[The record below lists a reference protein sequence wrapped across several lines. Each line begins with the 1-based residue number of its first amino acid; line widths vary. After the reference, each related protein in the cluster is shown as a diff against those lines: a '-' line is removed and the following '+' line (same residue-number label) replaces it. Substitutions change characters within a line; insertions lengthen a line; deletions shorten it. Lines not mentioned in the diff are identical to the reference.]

1 MKDNKDEENE
11 NKIMNFLDI
20 SSRLVIK
27 NIPDNLSDTKLIE
40 IIKKNFEDHVKK
52 DILICKLE
60 KKYSMKGRNKI
71 CYITVDNLE
80 TRNKVY
86 EFFSTFE
93 LVDPRGIK
101 QKLSVNDAIYQ
112 SRTKSIDDPIC
123 NTIDSCEHF
132 LKFKEYF
139 SNERFVD
146 FKNDESKF
154 CDNLFD
160 GETVTNNN
168 NVSKENKNNLIPSKM
183 IIIKKDNNN
192 VQNDIIN
199 NEVQENQ
206 IENIIVDNNNNNNKN
221 RYGNNKIRNYNN
233 NYYDKGNYKDNYYNN
248 KKDKYYNNDYNNN
261 YENHNNKK
269 DNYHNYDYNNNYEPH
284 NKKDNYHNNDYNNNY
299 NNNYDYNYYGK
310 YNNYNKKNGYRNK
323 GYK

>member
-1 MKDNKDEENE
+1 MKDNKDEDIENI
-11 NKIMNFLDI
+11 NTNFIDI

-27 NIPDNLSDTKLIE
+27 NIPHNLSDTKLIE
-40 IIKKNFEDHVKK
+40 IIKKNFEDHVKN

-60 KKYSMKGRNKI
+60 KKYSMKGRNKL

-93 LVDPRGIK
+93 LIDPRGIK
-101 QKLSVNDAIYQ
+101 QKLTVNDAIYQ
-112 SRTKSIDDPIC
+112 SKTKPIDDPIC

-139 SNERFVD
+139 SNEKFVD

-160 GETVTNNN
+160 GITLTNNYS
-168 NVSKENKNNLIPSKM
+168 SKEKKNNSNPSKM
-183 IIIKKDNNN
+183 IIIKKDSNN
-192 VQNDIIN
+192 VSNDIKN

-206 IENIIVDNNNNNNKN
+206 IENIIVENNNNRN

-233 NYYDKGNYKDNYYNN
+233 NYYDKGKNKDNYYNN
-248 KKDKYYNNDYNNN
+248 KKDNYYNDYNNYENQNNKKDNYYNDYNNN
-261 YENHNNKK
+261 YEHYNNKK
-269 DNYHNYDYNNNYEPH
+269 DNYYSDYNN
-284 NKKDNYHNNDYNNNY
+284 
-299 NNNYDYNYYGK
+299 NYYGK
-310 YNNYNKKNGYRNK
+310 YNNYNRKNGYRNK

>member
-11 NKIMNFLDI
+11 NKIINFLDI

-40 IIKKNFEDHVKK
+40 IIKKNFEEHVKN

-71 CYITVDNLE
+71 CFITVDNLE

-101 QKLSVNDAIYQ
+101 QKLAVNDAIYQ
-112 SRTKSIDDPIC
+112 SRTKPIDDPIC

-139 SNERFVD
+139 SNEKFVD

-160 GETVTNNN
+160 EEKLTNNN
-168 NVSKENKNNLIPSKM
+168 NSSKENKNNSTPSKM
-183 IIIKKDNNN
+183 IIIKKDSNNIS
-192 VQNDIIN
+192 NDKIN
-199 NEVQENQ
+199 NEIQENQ
-206 IENIIVDNNNNNNKN
+206 IENIIVENNDNRN
-221 RYGNNKIRNYNN
+221 RYGNNKVRNYNN
-233 NYYDKGNYKDNYYNN
+233 SYYEKGKYKDNYYNN
-248 KKDKYYNNDYNNN
+248 KKDNYYNDYN
-261 YENHNNKK
+261 Y
-269 DNYHNYDYNNNYEPH
+269 NYEPH
-284 NKKDNYHNNDYNNNY
+284 NKKDNYYNDY
-299 NNNYDYNYYGK
+299 NNNYDYNCYGK

>member
-11 NKIMNFLDI
+11 NKIINFLDI

-40 IIKKNFEDHVKK
+40 IIKKNFEEHVKN

-71 CYITVDNLE
+71 CFITVDNLK
-80 TRNKVY
+80 TRNDIF

-101 QKLSVNDAIYQ
+101 QKLTVNDAIYQ
-112 SRTKSIDDPIC
+112 SRTKPIDDPIC

-139 SNERFVD
+139 SNEKFVD

-154 CDNLFD
+154 CDNLLD
-160 GETVTNNN
+160 EEKLTNNN
-168 NVSKENKNNLIPSKM
+168 NSSKENKNNSTPSKM
-183 IIIKKDNNN
+183 IIIKKDSNNIS
-192 VQNDIIN
+192 NDKIN
-199 NEVQENQ
+199 NEIQENQ
-206 IENIIVDNNNNNNKN
+206 IENIIVENNDNRN
-221 RYGNNKIRNYNN
+221 RYGKNKVRNYNKS
-233 NYYDKGNYKDNYYNN
+233 YYDKGKYKDNYYNN
-248 KKDKYYNNDYNNN
+248 SKIIITMIIIIIMNLIIRKIIIIMIIIINMIIIVMGNIIIIIKK
-261 YENHNNKK
+261 
-269 DNYHNYDYNNNYEPH
+269 
-284 NKKDNYHNNDYNNNY
+284 
-299 NNNYDYNYYGK
+299 
-310 YNNYNKKNGYRNK
+310 RISL
-323 GYK
+323 